1 MAILRC
7 RLLINVQE
15 LLENKQVPFLPK
27 GKDFVVSCLNP
38 EHDDGNP
45 SMLVDQITGI
55 FNCFS
60 CGFKGSLFVHFG
72 EKASFLHLRR
82 ELLKKKIREKR
93 AESVGLSFPPNALPY
108 VGNWRDIRPETYR
121 KFEAFQEH
129 DTFIGRIV
137 FPVRDIS
144 GKIVA
149 FNARHMTGGTP
160 KYMINPPGARMPLF
174 PSKVEPIQGSVI
186 LVEGIYDM
194 INLHD
199 KGLTNAVCCFG
210 TRNINEDKLSILRLQ
225 GVEEAIV
232 FLDGDEAG
240 QTAAVKVKELCEK
253 TDLLT
258 RNINLEGKDPGG
270 LSMSQVER
278 LKTRLYA

>member
-1 MAILRC
+1 M
-7 RLLINVQE
+7 NVQE

-27 GKDFVVSCLNP
+27 GNDFVVSCLNP

-45 SMLVDQITGI
+45 SMRVDQITGI

-232 FLDGDEAG
+232 FFDGDEAG

>member
-1 MAILRC
+1 MT
-7 RLLINVQE
+7 VEE
-15 LLENKQVPFLPK
+15 LLTSRQVYFIPK
-27 GKDFVVSCLNP
+27 GGDCLVSCLSP
-38 EHDDGNP
+38 DHADRNP
-45 SMLVDQITGI
+45 SMRIDRITGI
-55 FNCFS
+55 FQCFS

-149 FNARHMTGGTP
+149 FNARHMSGGTP
-160 KYMINPPGARMPLF
+160 KYLINPSGARMPLY

-225 GVEEAIV
+225 GVEEAII
-232 FLDGDEAG
+232 FFDGDEAG
-240 QTAAVKVKELCEK
+240 QTAAAKVKEMCEK

-258 RNINLEGKDPGG
+258 RNINLNGKDPGG
-270 LSMSQVER
+270 LAASQVEK